1 MLQEE
6 QNALEILF
14 QSPCLFVCFV
24 FCIRD
29 EPAVACEPSGDHG
42 AENEVDRAEE
52 RVPPG
57 TNQPGNFRWASF
69 SLMISVMNKSGTA
82 YHCARILR

>member
-6 QNALEILF
+6 KNALEILF
-14 QSPCLFVCFV
+14 QSPCFF

-42 AENEVDRAEE
+42 AENGVDRAEE

-57 TNQPGNFRWASF
+57 ANQPGNFRWASF
-69 SLMISVMNKSGTA
+69 FLMIFQ
-82 YHCARILR
+82 L

>member
-1 MLQEE
+1 LTIFFKEKCCKKSRT
-6 QNALEILF
+6 LWKSCF
-14 QSPCLFVCFV
+14 SPLVV
-24 FCIRD
+24 VVVVVVVCIRD

-57 TNQPGNFRWASF
+57 ANQPGNFRWASF
-69 SLMISVMNKSGTA
+69 FLMIFQ
-82 YHCARILR
+82 L